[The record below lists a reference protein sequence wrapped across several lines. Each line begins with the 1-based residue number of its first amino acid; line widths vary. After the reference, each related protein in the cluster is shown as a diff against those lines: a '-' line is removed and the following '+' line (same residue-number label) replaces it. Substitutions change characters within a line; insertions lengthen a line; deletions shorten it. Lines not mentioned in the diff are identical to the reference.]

1 MECNRPTA
9 TATDDPLD
17 VSDIKLQ
24 EISFDNSFSFDSD
37 GSSDEFENSMSNTSI
52 MSVGLPSSENIGY
65 PIAAGAFTSTPKKG
79 GYADVYEFSDDQNAG
94 DSGIASISTV
104 TSSLNNMSFDTSSE
118 SASDGENNLLHELPS
133 GSSDSDTSTEHQ
145 KSMKAVER
153 VEGIVKSQ
161 KCSTP
166 AHLSKK
172 LDNETVLINKK
183 LIKPT
188 WTIPHIAV
196 SFNSCGQFPTSLYL
210 SNPPGQFPTSLY
222 LPTHVDNS
230 PHHCIFQTH
239 LDNSPHRCIF
249 QLMWII
255 PHIAV
260 SFNSCGQFPTSLYLP
275 THVDNSPHRCI
286 FQLMWTIPHI
296 TVSFNSCGQFPTSL
310 YLSTHVDN
318 SPHRCI
324 FQLMWTIPHIAVS
337 SNSCG
342 QFSTSLYLPTHVDNS
357 PHRCIFQLMW
367 TIPHIAVS
375 SNSCGQFQLM
385 WTILHITVSSNSC
398 GHRCIFQ
405 LMWTIPHIAV
415 SFNSCGQFPTSL
427 YLPTHV
433 DNSPHR
439 CIFQLMWT
447 IPHIAVSSN
456 SCGQFPMS

>member
-1 MECNRPTA
+1 
-9 TATDDPLD
+9 
-17 VSDIKLQ
+17 
-24 EISFDNSFSFDSD
+24 
-37 GSSDEFENSMSNTSI
+37 MSNTI

-65 PIAAGAFTSTPKKG
+65 PIAAGAFTSTPRKG

-133 GSSDSDTSTEHQ
+133 GSSDSDTSTKHE

-183 LIKPT
+183 LCCQKKCLEHLSKGEVKNARLSYWSKKP
-188 WTIPHIAV
+188 
-196 SFNSCGQFPTSLYL
+196 
-210 SNPPGQFPTSLY
+210 
-222 LPTHVDNS
+222 D
-230 PHHCIFQTH
+230 QTH
-239 LDNSPHRCIF
+239 L
-249 QLMWII
+249 
-255 PHIAV
+255 
-260 SFNSCGQFPTSLYLP
+260 
-275 THVDNSPHRCI
+275 
-286 FQLMWTIPHI
+286 
-296 TVSFNSCGQFPTSL
+296 
-310 YLSTHVDN
+310 DN

-342 QFSTSLYLPTHVDNS
+342 QFPTSLYLPTHVDNS

-375 SNSCGQFQLM
+375 SNSCGQFPTSLY
-385 WTILHITVSSNSC
+385 LSNPPGQFPTSLYLPTHVDNSP
-398 GHRCIFQ
+398 HRCIFQ
-405 LMWTIPHIAV
+405 LMWTIPHMAV
-415 SFNSCGQFPTSL
+415 SFNSCGQFPTWLYLSTHVDNSPHHCIFKPTWTIPHITVSSNSCGQFPTSL